1 MSEIIQSSGDIRR
14 FLAQTMMDIRTG
26 AVSVEKGL
34 AIAAMS
40 KEITASLQAEVNVA
54 KVRVSMLQ
62 AGKNMGEL
70 TRLGRLVIGDDE
82 GTPILDARTAPN
94 NCITKE

>member
-1 MSEIIQSSGDIRR
+1 MNETIQSSGDIRR
-14 FLAQTMMDIRTG
+14 FLAQTMVDIRTG
-26 AVSVEKGL
+26 AVSVDKGL

-70 TRLGRLVIGDDE
+70 TRLGRLVIGDDG
-82 GTPILDARTAPN
+82 GTPMLNGITAPQK
-94 NCITKE
+94 TA